1 VVGLELG
8 MELFPQIDSGEFVL
22 RFRAPPGTNFELT
35 RQLWVRCLE
44 EISEQVHPDNVL
56 ISMGFAGQ
64 QAPNYGLNNMLL
76 FMRGPDDGQMRVQ
89 LRQGAVHLDELREK
103 LRKILPERLIPW
115 FAKLLQREGL
125 TAEQAESRAKLMV
138 FGFEPGDIVSEVMSF
153 GAPAPIEIVV
163 SSPDLDQSRE
173 YAQRV
178 KEEMSKITAL
188 RDLQIQQSLDY
199 PSVPVTIDRQKAG
212 LSGVTADDVAQS
224 LLAATSSSRMLVRN
238 YWQDPKSGVSYQVQV
253 EVPTQRMNSAA
264 QVETIPLTQVTREL
278 NLMVRDVARVG
289 KGFMPGE
296 YDRTSMQRYLSITA
310 NVEGEDLGRAAKQV
324 KQALRNAGKPPRGV
338 DVKLRGQVSPM
349 DEMFESLAIGLAVAV
364 FIILVLLT
372 AYFQSW
378 RSALISLGAV
388 PGVLSGVALMLYL
401 TGTTLNIESF
411 MGTIMCIGVSVS
423 NSVMLVTFTARD
435 WEQGRPVQEAA
446 AQGAAERLRP
456 ILMTASAM
464 IVGMIPMSLALEAG
478 SQMEAPLGRAVIGGL
493 LVSTFGTLLVIPP
506 LFTIIMGKRTYVS
519 PSLHPDDPD
528 SPHFHQVD
536 SKSHKAGDEPAHRD
550 DASSTAG
557 DS

>member
-1 VVGLELG
+1 
-8 MELFPQIDSGEFVL
+8 
-22 RFRAPPGTNFELT
+22 
-35 RQLWVRCLE
+35 
-44 EISEQVHPDNVL
+44 
-56 ISMGFAGQ
+56 MGFAGQ

-138 FGFEPGDIVSEVMSF
+138 FGFEPGDVVSEVMSF
-153 GAPAPIEIVV
+153 GSPAPIEIVI

-178 KEEMSKITAL
+178 KAEMSKITAL

-212 LSGVTADDVAQS
+212 LSGVTADNVARS

-238 YWQDPKSGVSYQVQV
+238 YWQDSKSGVSYQVQV
-253 EVPTQRMNSAA
+253 EVPTQRMDSAA
-264 QVETIPLTQVTREL
+264 KVETIPLTQVTREL

-324 KQALRNAGKPPRGV
+324 KQALRKAGKPPRGV

-364 FIILVLLT
+364 LIILILLT

-378 RSALISLGAV
+378 RSALISIGAV
-388 PGVLSGVALMLYL
+388 PGVLSGVAVMLYL

-435 WEQGRPVQEAA
+435 WEQGRPVSEAA
-446 AQGAAERLRP
+446 A
-456 ILMTASAM
+456 
-464 IVGMIPMSLALEAG
+464 
-478 SQMEAPLGRAVIGGL
+478 EAPSSDYGR
-493 LVSTFGTLLVIPP
+493 F
-506 LFTIIMGKRTYVS
+506 
-519 PSLHPDDPD
+519 
-528 SPHFHQVD
+528 
-536 SKSHKAGDEPAHRD
+536 
-550 DASSTAG
+550 
-557 DS
+557 